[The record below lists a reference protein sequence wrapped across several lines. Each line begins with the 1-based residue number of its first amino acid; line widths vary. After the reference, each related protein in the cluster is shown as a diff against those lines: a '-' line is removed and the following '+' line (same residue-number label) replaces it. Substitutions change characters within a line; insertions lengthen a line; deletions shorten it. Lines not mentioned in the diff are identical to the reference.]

1 MKTFCKPR
9 TFNAGIHILLCT
21 ALCMLA
27 MPQRARADRD
37 TRRTPVVTAIEQ
49 VSPAVVNISTE
60 QLVRERINPFGG
72 FHDDFFSEFDDFFGG
87 MGPMQER
94 LRQTLGSGVII
105 DADGYVLTNAHVIL
119 QASKITVTLPDHRE
133 FDASVV
139 GADPNIDLAILKIDV
154 DDSLTVPKT
163 GNAEDLMIGETV
175 IAIGNPFGLEHTVT
189 TGVLSA
195 QNRSIQGSDGRTY
208 NNFLQTDASIN
219 PGNSGGPLV
228 NLDGEIIGINT
239 AIYARAQGIGFAI
252 PIDRAMRAVE
262 ELLESGEIKR
272 AWVGIQVQG
281 LTGSLSKQFGYA
293 GSYGVLVTDV
303 ITGGP
308 AADAGLQVGDII
320 MRVNDL
326 PVHSAQEFYDK
337 VTGFMVGERAALTVF
352 SKGHESV
359 INVSAS
365 SLPLDTAADIARQ
378 WLGIEVRGVDDEA
391 VKSFKLAARDGV
403 VVTAVRTG
411 GLAHRT
417 GIRQG
422 DVIHQLGNIE
432 ISALQD
438 FNKAV
443 VLASERSSVLI
454 MVQRGRTFYYTNIG
468 TNR

>member
-1 MKTFCKPR
+1 
-9 TFNAGIHILLCT
+9 
-21 ALCMLA
+21 MLA